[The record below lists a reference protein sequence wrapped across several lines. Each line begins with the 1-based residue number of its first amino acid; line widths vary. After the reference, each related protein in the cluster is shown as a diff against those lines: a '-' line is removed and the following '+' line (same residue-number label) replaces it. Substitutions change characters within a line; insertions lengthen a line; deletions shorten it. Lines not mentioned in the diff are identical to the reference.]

1 MRCGLL
7 GRRLGHS
14 YSPAIHAAFGNYTYE
29 LFEKEPHELAA
40 FLKSGEFHGLNVTV
54 PYKQAVIPYLDA
66 LTETARRTGAVNTV
80 VRRADG
86 TLLGHNSDC
95 YGFSRLIAESG
106 LPVSGKKVLILGSG
120 GASCAARVVLE
131 DLGAVAVTI
140 SRSGEN
146 NYQNLSR
153 HADAAVIVN
162 ATPVGMYPDC
172 GVAPLEL
179 SAFSDLEGVIDMI
192 YNPARTAL
200 LLDAQKRA
208 PIAVNGLRMLVEQ
221 AAQSSAYFTGVAV
234 DAEEVARVYE
244 KIRAE
249 SENIVLIGMP
259 GCGKSTVGTRLAEK
273 LGRKFVDTDA
283 EIEKCACCAVA
294 ELLPRIGEAAF
305 RRMETEVLRRFGK
318 ESGLV
323 IATGGGC
330 VTRTENADLLRQ
342 NGRVFF
348 LQRDLRALATDGRP
362 LSVDVRALYDARLPL
377 YESFCDR
384 RVCNDGSIDQ
394 TLAQIL
400 EEYA

>member
-14 YSPAIHAAFGNYTYE
+14 YSPAIHAAFGDYTYE
-29 LFEKEPHELAA
+29 LFEKEPQELAA

-106 LPVSGKKVLILGSG
+106 LSVSGKKVLILGSG
-120 GASCAARVVLE
+120 GAACAARVVLE
-131 DLGAVAVTI
+131 DLGAVAVTV

-146 NYQNLSR
+146 NYQNLSH

-179 SAFSDLEGVIDMI
+179 SAFSDLEGVVDMI

-200 LLDAQKRA
+200 LLDAQKRV

-221 AAQSSAYFTGVAV
+221 AAQSSAYFTGVSV
-234 DAEEVARVYE
+234 DAEKITRVYE

-259 GCGKSTVGTRLAEK
+259 GCGKSTVGVRLAEE

-283 EIEKCACCAVA
+283 EIEQCAHCAVA
-294 ELLPRIGEAAF
+294 ALLPQIGEAAF

-330 VTRTENADLLRQ
+330 VTRAENADLLRQ
-342 NGRVFF
+342 NGRVIF

-377 YESFCDR
+377 YEAFCDR
-384 RVCNDGSIDQ
+384 RVSNDGSIEQ